1 MPRDIST
8 FFLFHLLVLHNVPHL
23 HTLHRLRE
31 RAFLCHA
38 TFQIVFSVVRYC
50 SFFSS
55 VQFVFL
61 RRRFAV
67 VLCSPYE
74 HGERFHK
81 LNLRSQN
88 LIPRLFGQQSML
100 AGFGI
105 IGVRSVGS
113 VFGSGARCSVR
124 PGPGERGRWKQEVV
138 FGHYGT
144 PLILPFIDLGEK
156 VMVRWRWRKE
166 L

>member
-1 MPRDIST
+1 MYRDLLQGGPVLLSNSQAGPGRKFSQPRDH
-8 FFLFHLLVLHNVPHL
+8 FVAHL
-23 HTLHRLRE
+23 
-31 RAFLCHA
+31 C
-38 TFQIVFSVVRYC
+38 
-50 SFFSS
+50 
-55 VQFVFL
+55 
-61 RRRFAV
+61 
-67 VLCSPYE
+67 
-74 HGERFHK
+74 
-81 LNLRSQN
+81 
-88 LIPRLFGQQSML
+88 ML

-156 VMVRWRWRKE
+156 VMVR
-166 L
+166 